1 MSGGMSIDPG
11 AATPLWRQLADLL
24 QARIDSGEYPA
35 GRIMPSEKSLSQE
48 FGLARGTVT
57 KALNSLEDQGLVV
70 RVQGRGT
77 FVRS

>member
-1 MSGGMSIDPG
+1 MSIDPG

-24 QARIDSGEYPA
+24 QARIESGEYQA

-57 KALNSLEDQGLVV
+57 KALNSLEDQGLLV

-77 FVRS
+77 FVKS